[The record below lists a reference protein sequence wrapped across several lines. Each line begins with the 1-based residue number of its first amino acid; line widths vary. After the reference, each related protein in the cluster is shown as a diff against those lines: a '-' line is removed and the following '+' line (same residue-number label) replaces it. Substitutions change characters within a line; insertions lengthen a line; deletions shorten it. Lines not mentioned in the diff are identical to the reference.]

1 MKYFVLLALLISCI
15 GMAQEVVP
23 PVQIKD
29 PILDKTIS
37 AFAPMQRSMTIME
50 RIRKEILQKTVESVK
65 GAQDGFTTDEHKQAV
80 KEACAK
86 NPLCAKNLEGNLFG
100 TSAFDKVEEI
110 FFDPMKE
117 YNATVTN
124 GVIEEDTTGFYD
136 LKYTPAMEKLDEAE
150 SLVRTYFFVPYCPD
164 DPVMIEGGAPLGTLD
179 YKDVQDKFFLRR
191 QQYMMDLALICF
203 DLANEV
209 YQATKADLGQNASAP
224 VGGVSLQDDLYVTLK
239 AQEALAK
246 KIITESVLQVRLAEM
261 SAAKTLLTLPL
272 QIAPRPLYRQ
282 QEMTRLMQMED
293 PTFDM
298 EQALKKLWCPGTG
311 GGS

>member
-1 MKYFVLLALLISCI
+1 MVLFISCV

-23 PVQIKD
+23 PVALKD

-65 GAQDGFTTDEHKQAV
+65 GAQDGFTTDEHKEAV
-80 KEACAK
+80 EKACSK
-86 NPLCAKNLEGNLFG
+86 NPLCAKDLAGDLFG
-100 TSAFDKVEEI
+100 ASAFDTVEQM
-110 FFDPMKE
+110 FFDPLKE
-117 YNATVTN
+117 HNATVVD

-150 SLVRTYFFVPYCPD
+150 SLVRAYFFAPYCPD

-209 YQATKADLGQNASAP
+209 YQATQADLAQNTNAP
-224 VGGVSLQDDLYVTLK
+224 VGRLSLQDDLYVTLK
-239 AQEALAK
+239 AEEALAK

-261 SAAKTLLTLPL
+261 LAAKTLLSLPV

-282 QEMTRLMQMED
+282 QEMARLMQMED

-298 EQALKKLWCPGTG
+298 DEAIKKLWCGTG
-311 GGS
+311 GTP